1 MTSLATETARFDL
14 DAAPIRIGRVTLRV
28 RDLATVSRFYQD
40 IIGLRVLED
49 TPTRTVLGA
58 GRRPL
63 LVLEGDPTLRP
74 RDRREAGLFHTAF
87 LLPTRADLGRWFAH
101 ARASGASIDGASDHR
116 VSEAIYLAD
125 PEGNG
130 IEVYTDRPPSLW
142 PRQDGAIAMTTE
154 PLDVAD
160 LLAAGEGAA
169 WAGMPEGGV
178 VGHVHLQVGST
189 EAAERFYQGELGFDV
204 TCRYPGASF
213 FGSGGYHHQ
222 LAANTWNS
230 AGAGLRT
237 PDTTGLARVELVL
250 DCSSP
255 AAKLLSRAMNKDEDG
270 EVVLDPWGT
279 EFVLR

>member
-28 RDLATVSRFYQD
+28 RDLVAVSRFYRD
-40 IIGLRVLED
+40 IIGLRLLEE

-58 GRRPL
+58 GQRPL

-87 LLPTRADLGRWFAH
+87 LLPSRADLGRWFAH
-101 ARASGASIDGASDHR
+101 ARASGAPIDGASDHR

-130 IEVYTDRPPSLW
+130 IEVYADRPPSLW
-142 PRQDGAIAMTTE
+142 PRQNGAIAMTTE

-160 LLAAGEGAA
+160 LLAAGEEAA

-189 EAAERFYQGELGFDV
+189 EAAELFYQGELGFDV

-237 PDTTGLARVELVL
+237 SDMTGLARVELVL
-250 DCSSP
+250 DRSSP
-255 AAKLLSRAMNKDEDG
+255 AAKLYSRAQDRDEDG
-270 EVVLDPWGT
+270 KVVLDPWGT
-279 EFVLR
+279 EFFLR